1 MTEPEHVTALRAILQ
16 RFVLEKA
23 PREKRRE
30 WDRTHTFPR
39 DLFRELADLGPCG
52 MTVPEE

>member
-1 MTEPEHVTALRAILQ
+1 MSLPPEPAHVAELRSILQ
-16 RFVLEKA
+16 RFIADKA

-39 DLFRELADLGPCG
+39 DLF
-52 MTVPEE
+52 